1 MIDEIT
7 NFVNWLRR
15 RNPQARTWRD
25 YGYDLNQFV
34 AIVGDKPPASV
45 TIQDI
50 DNFITAQAARG
61 LKPTS
66 INRHLAAIMALY
78 TFLADED
85 PDLVCP
91 VLPHRHT
98 LRATQRLP
106 RPVPEADLQ
115 RFFAVIEDARDQAMF
130 LLMLRCGL
138 RIAEVAGLRLSDL
151 SMAESPPRLRVSGKN
166 SKERVVYLSD
176 QTRQAMQTYLATRPS
191 TTSDFLFLSYQLDGL
206 STTAIHKRL
215 MRYRATAGIH
225 LTAHQLR
232 HTFANDLVS
241 ADVPVT
247 TIQKLMGHAW
257 LVSTQT
263 YIAANDRK
271 VQADFYAAAQQ
282 LAGWQDEPK

>member
-50 DNFITAQAARG
+50 DNFITAQAERG

-91 VLPHRHT
+91 MLPHRHT

-106 RPVPEADLQ
+106 RPVH
-115 RFFAVIEDARDQAMF
+115 RRHM
-130 LLMLRCGL
+130 RCCGVLPPGL
-138 RIAEVAGLRLSDL
+138 EQ
-151 SMAESPPRLRVSGKN
+151 
-166 SKERVVYLSD
+166 RVVEVEED
-176 QTRQAMQTYLATRPS
+176 QRPRIGRGGS
-191 TTSDFLFLSYQLDGL
+191 RGRGRGRGQGWRHAASPMAN
-206 STTAIHKRL
+206 TAAPRSSASPTGGAGVSVHKI
-215 MRYRATAGIH
+215 TW
-225 LTAHQLR
+225 
-232 HTFANDLVS
+232 S
-241 ADVPVT
+241 
-247 TIQKLMGHAW
+247 
-257 LVSTQT
+257 
-263 YIAANDRK
+263 
-271 VQADFYAAAQQ
+271 
-282 LAGWQDEPK
+282 

>member
-34 AIVGDKPPASV
+34 AIVGDKPLASV

-98 LRATQRLP
+98 LRTTQRLP
-106 RPVPEADLQ
+106 RPVPEAGLQ

-151 SMAESPPRLRVSGKN
+151 SLAESPPRLRVS
-166 SKERVVYLSD
+166 
-176 QTRQAMQTYLATRPS
+176 M
-191 TTSDFLFLSYQLDGL
+191 
-206 STTAIHKRL
+206 
-215 MRYRATAGIH
+215 
-225 LTAHQLR
+225 
-232 HTFANDLVS
+232 
-241 ADVPVT
+241 
-247 TIQKLMGHAW
+247 
-257 LVSTQT
+257 
-263 YIAANDRK
+263 
-271 VQADFYAAAQQ
+271 
-282 LAGWQDEPK
+282 